1 MEVFHS
7 HLVASYLILGK
18 KVIILKIN
26 FFINKEILI
35 LSLPKAKGLT
45 RV

>member
-7 HLVASYLILGK
+7 RLVASYLIIGK

-26 FFINKEILI
+26 FFINK
-35 LSLPKAKGLT
+35 
-45 RV
+45 